1 MLIILPALL
10 SLIIYL
16 IIVNIFIYL
25 TIYFLCSNYTELTI
39 FIMYLYESL
48 LIILVFAIINLTFL
62 FVMKVTVIYSITK
75 FSVLGELKFI
85 ISTDFVNKFI
95 IFDCFTTL
103 LIISIP
109 KSFLIFQSITK
120 TKQSFYYFILRDYL
134 LFTNSFS
141 IEV

>member
-103 LIISIP
+103 FEWLKVWYFFIISNLYD
-109 KSFLIFQSITK
+109 F
-120 TKQSFYYFILRDYL
+120 L
-134 LFTNSFS
+134 LFFLLICYT
-141 IEV
+141 IIKVY